1 MIKLRKI
8 LIISVLPL
16 LWMLFGCTNSS
27 QDSAS
32 QNTLENSISDH
43 KLDEILKRGKL
54 VAITNNTPT
63 NYFIYKGKPMG
74 YQYELLRDF
83 TKYLGVKLEIK
94 MVNNISDAI
103 DSLKNHKA
111 DILAMGLTIVSDR
124 KKNIDFTLPIT
135 QTYQI
140 LIQRIPED
148 QLNSRPSSIEKHLI
162 RDVTDLAHKTV
173 YVEEGSSYVTRLKN
187 LQNEIGEPINIRTY
201 SGNITVDSIM
211 SLVSSGEIDY
221 AVSEDYTAKFFLKY
235 HPNLDIKTPVSLTQ
249 NLAWAVPKNSTTL
262 LDTCNSWIEKNKN
275 SRRWAVLYDKYF
287 KYTSSMNK
295 KTNSEY
301 TMSNGTISPYDDL
314 IKKYAGK
321 IGWNWML
328 LAAQISVESGF
339 KKDNT
344 SWTGAEGL
352 MQILPSTA
360 AHLSKDSTNLNLP
373 EKNIAIGTKYNK
385 LLQEYWEEAGADSL
399 EAIKF
404 ALASYNIGRG
414 HVYDA
419 QRLAEKYNLDPL
431 IWENNV
437 ALMMKNLSKPEYYRD
452 PVVRNG
458 YCRGIEAYTY
468 VDKIFHLYQNYRNFD
483 PEKN

>member
-1 MIKLRKI
+1 
-8 LIISVLPL
+8 
-16 LWMLFGCTNSS
+16 
-27 QDSAS
+27 
-32 QNTLENSISDH
+32 
-43 KLDEILKRGKL
+43 
-54 VAITNNTPT
+54 
-63 NYFIYKGKPMG
+63 
-74 YQYELLRDF
+74 
-83 TKYLGVKLEIK
+83 
-94 MVNNISDAI
+94 
-103 DSLKNHKA
+103 
-111 DILAMGLTIVSDR
+111 
-124 KKNIDFTLPIT
+124 
-135 QTYQI
+135 
-140 LIQRIPED
+140 
-148 QLNSRPSSIEKHLI
+148 
-162 RDVTDLAHKTV
+162 
-173 YVEEGSSYVTRLKN
+173 
-187 LQNEIGEPINIRTY
+187 
-201 SGNITVDSIM
+201 
-211 SLVSSGEIDY
+211 
-221 AVSEDYTAKFFLKY
+221 
-235 HPNLDIKTPVSLTQ
+235 
-249 NLAWAVPKNSTTL
+249 
-262 LDTCNSWIEKNKN
+262 
-275 SRRWAVLYDKYF
+275 
-287 KYTSSMNK
+287 MNK

-360 AHLSKDSTNLNLP
+360 AHLSKDWTNLNLP